1 MIENEKIKQ
10 ERINAKKQQLADR
23 PNPYLKEIET
33 CDRLN
38 QYCLLL
44 KKKVGL
50 VQTEEVIKE
59 EQKQIINEMAREDM
73 LKKVRDGKIQQVM
86 SKREREEA
94 AVIKVGARSKKQQPA
109 QTEAAP
115 VKKQHQE
122 EELDVFTNVD
132 ISLLKLFT
140 LIKVSPPTDKSQL
153 DPKIEEINAKLAF
166 YTNEGEKRLKEEE
179 EKLLAG
185 ELVEED
191 EELKEREEDFGGR
204 GGYRG
209 GRGGRGGS
217 RGGRGGRG
225 GNFRSGTGAGTRKPR
240 ENAED
245 DIYVSSDD
253 EATRVSKPTNAGR
266 RNNKKE
272 DLNLDDNNYPT
283 L

>member
-1 MIENEKIKQ
+1 MQ
-10 ERINAKKQQLADR
+10 
-23 PNPYLKEIET
+23 
-33 CDRLN
+33 
-38 QYCLLL
+38 
-44 KKKVGL
+44 KKV
-50 VQTEEVIKE
+50 K
-59 EQKQIINEMAREDM
+59 
-73 LKKVRDGKIQQVM
+73 DGKIQQVM
-86 SKREREEA
+86 SKKEREEA
-94 AVIKVGARSKKQQPA
+94 AVIKVGARKQKQAPV
-109 QTEAAP
+109 QVEAAP

-122 EELDVFTNVD
+122 EQPDVFTNPD
-132 ISLLKLFT
+132 ITLLKLFT

-153 DPKIEEINAKLAF
+153 DPKIDEINAKLAF

-185 ELVEED
+185 ELVEE
-191 EELKEREEDFGGR
+191 EEVKEHYEEDFGGK

-209 GRGGRGGS
+209 GRGGRGGF

-225 GNFRSGTGAGTRKPR
+225 GNFRTGTAAGTRKPR
-240 ENAED
+240 ENADE

-253 EATRVSKPTNAGR
+253 EATRVSKATAGGR

>member
-1 MIENEKIKQ
+1 
-10 ERINAKKQQLADR
+10 
-23 PNPYLKEIET
+23 
-33 CDRLN
+33 
-38 QYCLLL
+38 
-44 KKKVGL
+44 
-50 VQTEEVIKE
+50 
-59 EQKQIINEMAREDM
+59 
-73 LKKVRDGKIQQVM
+73 
-86 SKREREEA
+86 
-94 AVIKVGARSKKQQPA
+94 
-109 QTEAAP
+109 
-115 VKKQHQE
+115 
-122 EELDVFTNVD
+122 VFALPD

-153 DPKIEEINAKLAF
+153 DPKIEEISAKLAF
-166 YTNEGEKRLKEEE
+166 YTSEGEKRLKEEE

-185 ELVEED
+185 ELNEEEEAKEHFEED
-191 EELKEREEDFGGR
+191 YGNK

-209 GRGGRGGS
+209 GRGGRGGF

-225 GNFRSGTGAGTRKPR
+225 GNYRAGTAAGGTRRPR

-253 EATRVSKPTNAGR
+253 EATRVSKPTAGGR